1 MMKYKIIRALL
12 ITVLILALTIS
23 NVFAGDIIKLN
34 NISDK
39 IPGDS
44 VTISGNTTLPEISI
58 KVISPNKTV
67 LYISTSMGGDFTHT
81 FTLPKDAAPG
91 IYEVVAG
98 VGSTIA
104 TATFEVTTE
113 NQPKIISIDE
123 VSVATIAKTAPV
135 LPTKVTVRYDNNTS
149 GQAAVTW
156 DSINPSQ
163 YAQAGT
169 FTVEGVVAG
178 TSIKAKAVVTVTA
191 AGGNSDGGNTGGG
204 VIPSPPP
211 ISEDEQPGIEIPE
224 TDQPETEAPGTEQ
237 AEIEIPGSDKPA
249 DEVVNFSDLESV
261 PWAKE
266 AIEALAAKG
275 VIRGPGDGTFRPDNK
290 VTRAEILKMLM
301 MAFGFVDKNAVS
313 TFSDVKEGM
322 WYYEAV
328 ATAEKLGIVKGKGD
342 GSFGVN
348 EYITRQDMAV
358 MVYRVSLI
366 LDMNLG
372 TGSSE
377 VRFVDKNDISAY
389 ALEAV
394 AAMQEKGI
402 INGIGDN
409 RFAPKNNAT
418 RAEAAVIIYRLY
430 KLQTK

>member
-1 MMKYKIIRALL
+1 MLMF
-12 ITVLILALTIS
+12 ALTIS
-23 NVFAGDIIKLN
+23 NVFANEKIKLN
-34 NISDK
+34 SISDK
-39 IPGDS
+39 TPGES
-44 VTISGNTTLPEISI
+44 VTISGNTTLSEISI

-67 LYISTSMGGDFTHT
+67 LYITTLRGGDFAKT
-81 FTLPKDAAPG
+81 FTLPEDAIPG

-98 VGSTIA
+98 VSANVA
-104 TATFEVTTE
+104 TTKFEVTIA

-123 VSVATIAKTAPV
+123 VSVTTIAKTAPV
-135 LPTKVTVRYDNNTS
+135 LPSKVTVRYDNNTS
-149 GQAAVTW
+149 GQEAVTW
-156 DSINPSQ
+156 DSIDPSQ
-163 YAQAGT
+163 YAQPGT

-191 AGGNSDGGNTGGG
+191 AGGNPGGGNAGGG
-204 VIPSPPP
+204 DAIPVIPPT
-211 ISEDEQPGIEIPE
+211 SEAGQPEEEQE
-224 TDQPETEAPGTEQ
+224 TGQPETETPESGNP
-237 AEIEIPGSDKPA
+237 AEEM
-249 DEVVNFSDLESV
+249 VYFSDLESV

-275 VIRGPGDGTFRPDNK
+275 VVSGPGDGTFRPNNK
-290 VTRAEILKMLM
+290 VTRAEFLKMLM
-301 MAFGFVDKNAVS
+301 TAFSLIDKNAAS

-348 EYITRQDMAV
+348 EQITRQDMAV
-358 MVYRVSLI
+358 MAYRISLI

-372 TGSSE
+372 TGSGD
-377 VRFVDKNDISAY
+377 VQFADKSDISAY

-430 KLQTK
+430 KLQLDTK

>member
-1 MMKYKIIRALL
+1 MMKHKMVSTLL
-12 ITVLILALTIS
+12 ITALIFALTIS
-23 NVFAGDIIKLN
+23 SVFAGDIVKLN

-67 LYISTSMGGDFTHT
+67 LYITTLMGGDFTKT
-81 FTLPKDAAPG
+81 FTLPEDAAPG

-104 TATFEVTTE
+104 TTTFVVTTE
-113 NQPKIISIDE
+113 SQPKIISIDE
-123 VSVATIAKTAPV
+123 VSVTTMAKTAPA
-135 LPTKVTVRYDNNTS
+135 LPSKVTVRYDNNTS
-149 GQAAVTW
+149 GQEAVTW
-156 DSINPSQ
+156 DSIDPSK
-163 YAQAGT
+163 YAQTGT

-178 TSIKAKAVVTVTA
+178 TSIKAKAIVTVTA
-191 AGGNSDGGNTGGG
+191 AGGNSGGGNTGGG
-204 VIPSPPP
+204 VIPTPPP
-211 ISEDEQPGIEIPE
+211 KAEDEQPGVEIPE
-224 TDQPETEAPGTEQ
+224 TETEAPGTEQ
-237 AEIEIPGSDKPA
+237 AETEIPESDKPA
-249 DEVVNFSDLESV
+249 DEVVHFSDLESV

-275 VIRGPGDGTFRPDNK
+275 VVSGPGDGTFRPGNN
-290 VTRAEILKMLM
+290 VTRAEFIKMLM
-301 MAFGFVDKNAVS
+301 MAFDLVDKNAVS
-313 TFSDVKEGM
+313 TFSDVKTGM
-322 WYYEAV
+322 WYYEAI

-348 EYITRQDMAV
+348 EQITRQDMAV
-358 MVYRVSLI
+358 MAYRVALI
-366 LDMNLG
+366 LEMNLG
-372 TGSSE
+372 TGSGGAQ
-377 VRFVDKNDISAY
+377 FADKSDISSY

-430 KLQTK
+430 KLQLDTK